1 MQLDKNL
8 LQIKKPILF
17 SQIMR
22 KYVNDSD
29 AMSTIK
35 LSYTIV
41 MQYLL
46 IVAMKIF
53 LFLSFCTFCI
63 RLCSI
68 LCDVIFYNLSKQR
81 RSTYHFSLVG
91 FDKMV
96 FSSIQRATELVGV
109 DLMEVT
115 SMKAIDPHDLKCML
129 NLHASPGHYPLQ
141 DILQH
146 PIRTYEIFHG
156 AI

>member
-22 KYVNDSD
+22 KYVNDGD

-35 LSYTIV
+35 LSYNIL
-41 MQYLL
+41 MLYLL
-46 IVAMKIF
+46 ILPIKIF
-53 LFLSFCTFCI
+53 LFLSLCTFCI

-68 LCDVIFYNLSKQR
+68 LYDVTFIFYNLTKNR

-109 DLMEVT
+109 DWMEVT
-115 SMKAIDPHDLKCML
+115 SMRAIDPHDLK
-129 NLHASPGHYPLQ
+129 
-141 DILQH
+141 
-146 PIRTYEIFHG
+146 
-156 AI
+156 

>member
-22 KYVNDSD
+22 KYVNDGD
-29 AMSTIK
+29 AMYTIK
-35 LSYTIV
+35 LSYDIL
-41 MQYLL
+41 MLYLL
-46 IVAMKIF
+46 ILPIKIF
-53 LFLSFCTFCI
+53 LFLSLCTFCI

-68 LCDVIFYNLSKQR
+68 LYDVTFIFYNLTKNR

-109 DLMEVT
+109 DWMEVT
-115 SMKAIDPHDLKCML
+115 SMRAIDPHDLK
-129 NLHASPGHYPLQ
+129 
-141 DILQH
+141 
-146 PIRTYEIFHG
+146 
-156 AI
+156 